1 MARFLGILTFIL
13 VISGTAALAKIIP
26 KYDGEPVTAVVVHK
40 EARKMFLM
48 HDDTV
53 LRSYYIGLGFAPDGH
68 KEIEGDGKTPEGR
81 YVIDQKNPNSKFH
94 LSLGISY
101 PNNADR
107 SYANSI
113 GKSPGGDI
121 FIHGNQ
127 DLKHRIKQGWRYFFD
142 KDWTAGCIA
151 VTDAEMT
158 EIYSMIGIGTP
169 IFIQQ

>member
-1 MARFLGILTFIL
+1 MARILGILALIL
-13 VISGTAALAKIIP
+13 VIGAAAIAKTIP
-26 KYDGEPVTAVVVHK
+26 EYDGEHVTAIVVHK

-48 HDDTV
+48 HNDTV
-53 LRSYYIGLGFAPDGH
+53 LRSYNIGLGFAPDGH
-68 KEIEGDGKTPEGR
+68 KKIEGDGKTPEGR
-81 YVIDQKNPNSKFH
+81 YVIDRKNPNSKFH
-94 LSLGISY
+94 LSIGISY
-101 PNNADR
+101 PNKADR

-151 VTDAEMT
+151 VSDAEMT

-169 IFIQQ
+169 ITIQR

>member
-1 MARFLGILTFIL
+1 MARSLGILALIL
-13 VISGTAALAKIIP
+13 VIGGAAIAKTIP
-26 KYDGEPVTAVVVHK
+26 DYDGDPVTAIVVHK

-48 HDDTV
+48 HNDIV
-53 LRSYYIGLGFAPDGH
+53 LRSYTIGLGFAPDGH

-81 YVIDQKNPNSKFH
+81 YVIDRKNPNSKFH

-101 PNNADR
+101 PNDADR
-107 SYANSI
+107 SYAYSI

-127 DLKHRIKQGWRYFFD
+127 DLKHRIKRDWRYAFE

-169 IFIQQ
+169 IFIQR